1 MPTGDMYLDRR
12 KHKRAQT
19 KLSVTYKVMADDE
32 FEKTVPDDER
42 RRSVQ
47 TEDIS
52 TSGLQLICDEEI
64 GRDKIVRLDVTI
76 SATDETLA
84 TFAEVR
90 WTRYDDVLRKYRVG
104 LQFLVIK
111 EDHIA
116 AIKKITGE

>member
-19 KLSVTYKVMADDE
+19 KLSVTYKIMADDE
-32 FEKTVPDDER
+32 FAAPEPESDR
-42 RRSVQ
+42 RKKVE

-52 TSGLQLICDEEI
+52 TSGLQLICNEEI
-64 GRDKIVRLDVTI
+64 GRDKIVRLDVTVA
-76 SATDETLA
+76 ATGEALA

-90 WTRYDDVLRKYRVG
+90 WVRFDESLKKYRVG

-116 AIKKITGE
+116 TIKKITGE